1 MATSDD
7 FYVLQI
13 NFDGWGRALTKNK
26 AKVLSQNPPK
36 SAIYGNFFKY
46 GVAEKCHATIHTH
59 THFLHFFLNFTALC
73 CEPAWQITQLMNET
87 GLSKKAFTPSRV
99 ESDVKKKSDMPR
111 PSQIVMLNPNFPNF
125 KLSEVEHR

>member
-1 MATSDD
+1 MKGVRTRSSRHFVVLIVTCKCKELATSDD

-73 CEPAWQITQLMNET
+73 CEPA
-87 GLSKKAFTPSRV
+87 
-99 ESDVKKKSDMPR
+99 
-111 PSQIVMLNPNFPNF
+111 
-125 KLSEVEHR
+125 